1 MTDYGRLNDIQGI
14 DALLKRLVSV
24 SSEKAASLREQYPGL
39 PEDYVEFLLRI
50 GAGEVGSQN
59 YMIYT
64 GLIPA
69 EEIYGE
75 RKLVGRVLLFGDDLC
90 GFAAGFDT
98 QTWRVVE
105 VDTEDPTAVDVAPD
119 FATFIAQK
127 FSEIASWQ

>member
-24 SSEKAASLREQYPGL
+24 SSEKAVSLREQHPGL

-50 GAGEVGSQN
+50 GARG
-59 YMIYT
+59 
-64 GLIPA
+64 
-69 EEIYGE
+69 
-75 RKLVGRVLLFGDDLC
+75 
-90 GFAAGFDT
+90 
-98 QTWRVVE
+98 VE
-105 VDTEDPTAVDVAPD
+105 VDTQDPTAVDVAPD